1 MDLKTFNTLSEKL
14 LFNVFYEPGGFSF
27 FPSTFFWEKIDI
39 DLNSL
44 YKNHFLSKNENNLYI
59 HIPFCEK
66 ICSYCNCF
74 KSISLW
80 EEKINIYL
88 NYLQKEAEIL
98 YKFNNFEKI
107 KINNIFI
114 WWWTPNILNI
124 NQFVKL
130 FEIINKYFLFD
141 LWEFLI
147 DCHPNY
153 LNDEKILLFK
163 KYKVSRVTLALQT
176 IDDLT
181 LSQNNR
187 ENYDLEKIK
196 NLVKKLK
203 SNQIRINID
212 LVIWLKWQTF
222 SSIDKDLEFVLAL
235 WVDNVSDHY
244 LMKSNNFKYDFPY
257 NYLDLVKY
265 FKKNLHKL
273 PKKSENK
280 IESDFSNNSVSMIW
294 LWASS
299 VSNIYQKIIYIKP
312 NIPNYYKE
320 IDKFKIPI
328 SKWFILNKNYEI
340 IKYIF
345 LNIFIW
351 IDFKK
356 ANLIFWENIYKK
368 FEKQFYFLQ
377 KNGIIKIENNNLT
390 PLKNDFEVLKFL
402 LIFFI
407 DKFKFIKNIPDL
419 KSYYFLEDWTLID
432 K

>member
-14 LFNVFYEPGGFSF
+14 LFNILYEPGGFSF

-44 YKNHFLSKNENNLYI
+44 YKSHFLTNNENNLYI

-80 EEKINIYL
+80 EEKINVYL

-98 YKFNNFEKI
+98 YKLNNFERI

-176 IDDLT
+176 IDVET
-181 LSQNNR
+181 LKLNNR
-187 ENYDLEKIK
+187 DIYDLEKIK
-196 NLVKKLK
+196 NLVKTLK
-203 SNQIRINID
+203 SNQIKINVD
-212 LVIWLKWQTF
+212 LVVWLKWQTF
-222 SSIDKDLEFVLAL
+222 LSIDNDIKFVTNL

-244 LMKSNNFKYDFPY
+244 LMKSNNFKYDFSP
-257 NYLDLVKY
+257 NYLELVKY
-265 FKKNLHKL
+265 FKKFVKKL
-273 PKKSENK
+273 PKNSENK
-280 IESDFSNNSVSMIW
+280 IESDFSNNKVSMLW
-294 LWASS
+294 LWANS
-299 VSNIYQKIIYIKP
+299 VTHIYEKVIYIKP
-312 NIPNYYKE
+312 NINNYYE
-320 IDKFKIPI
+320 LIDKWEIPFL
-328 SKWFILNKNYEI
+328 KWFKLNKNYEI

-345 LNIFIW
+345 LSIFSW
-351 IDFKK
+351 INLNK
-356 ANLIFWENIYKK
+356 ANLIFAEDIYKK

-377 KNGIIKIENNNLT
+377 KNGIIKLENNNFT
-390 PLKNDFEVLKFL
+390 CLKNDFEVLKFL

-407 DKFKFIKNIPDL
+407 DKFKLIKNIDDL
-419 KSYYFLEDWTLID
+419 KSYYFLENSQLID

>member
-14 LFNVFYEPGGFSF
+14 LFNIFYEPGGFSF
-27 FPSTFFWEKIDI
+27 FPSTFFWEKIDV
-39 DLNSL
+39 DLNII
-44 YKNHFLSKNENNLYI
+44 YKNHFLSKRENNLYI

-80 EEKINIYL
+80 EDKINIYL

-98 YKFNNFEKI
+98 YNLNNFEKI

-124 NQFVKL
+124 SQFKKL

-141 LWEFLI
+141 NWEFLI
-147 DCHPNY
+147 DCHPNF
-153 LNDEKILLFK
+153 LDDEKINFFK
-163 KYKVSRVTLALQT
+163 KTWVSRVTLALQT
-176 IDDLT
+176 IDEFT

-187 ENYDLEKIK
+187 DSYDLEKIK
-196 NLVKKLK
+196 NIVKKLK
-203 SNQIRINID
+203 LNQIKINID

-222 SSIDKDLEFVLAL
+222 SSIDKDLEFVLGL

-244 LMKSNNFKYDFPY
+244 LMKSSNFKYDFPH

-265 FKKNLHKL
+265 FKKNLDKL
-273 PKKSENK
+273 PKNSENK

-294 LWASS
+294 LWAKS
-299 VSNIYQKIIYIKP
+299 VTHIYQDLIYIKP
-312 NIPNYYKE
+312 NIKDYYE
-320 IDKFKIPI
+320 SINNLKIPN
-328 SKWFILNKNYEI
+328 SNWFILNKNYEI

-351 IDFKK
+351 IDLKK
-356 ANLIFWENIYKK
+356 ANLIFWENIYNK

-377 KNGIIKIENNNLT
+377 KNGIIKLENNYLIA
-390 PLKNDFEVLKFL
+390 LKNDFEVLKFL

-407 DKFKFIKNIPDL
+407 DKFKLIKNIPDL
-419 KSYYFLEDWTLID
+419 KSYYFLDNNQLID